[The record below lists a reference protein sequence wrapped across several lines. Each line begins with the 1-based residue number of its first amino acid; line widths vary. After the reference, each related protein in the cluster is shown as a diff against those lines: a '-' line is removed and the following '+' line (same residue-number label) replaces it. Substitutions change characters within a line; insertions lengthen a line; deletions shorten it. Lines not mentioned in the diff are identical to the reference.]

1 MAIGDRSFLSTP
13 RRVWLLMKRIVRSR
27 SAEARFSRSRM
38 SDRRSGH
45 NSEIKVYFSVFACC
59 NRPMRRRCTKFLR
72 NRDSIPARR
81 TRGST
86 RHVATTRAR
95 EPRDAPQSHRALTG
109 RHSRVSRDGA
119 SSAPP
124 RFHRRDFPAA
134 QETVGGGEHFFK
146 GAIAAGV
153 GRRRGT
159 REIAPNP
166 RIRVRLDVH
175 NAPRRT
181 LHRNPRSSPRS
192 PCRPRPTAPPT
203 PSRSGPH
210 PEKASTSAAPE
221 RTSPRAPP
229 CCAPGRSS
237 HRPRWG
243 WPPRS
248 GSAPPRAS

>member
-1 MAIGDRSFLSTP
+1 
-13 RRVWLLMKRIVRSR
+13 MKRIVLSR
-27 SAEARFSRSRM
+27 SAEARVSRSRI

-45 NSEIKVYFSVFACC
+45 DSESWVYFSVFACC

-192 PCRPRPTAPPT
+192 TRAHPPIRRRLSSSSTSQPPAT
-203 PSRSGPH
+203 PSSR
-210 PEKASTSAAPE
+210 ASTWMRLA
-221 RTSPRAPP
+221 R
-229 CCAPGRSS
+229 
-237 HRPRWG
+237 
-243 WPPRS
+243 PPRLS
-248 GSAPPRAS
+248 RLP